1 MRRLMSDICIDGII
15 SSGVNTRGL
24 ELLEKRSPV
33 GSLSETD
40 EFSPDEM
47 ERFWLNSRNI

>member
-1 MRRLMSDICIDGII
+1 MRQLMSDICINGII

-24 ELLEKRSPV
+24 ELLEKRSSV

-40 EFSPDEM
+40 EFSSEEM
-47 ERFWLNSRNI
+47 E